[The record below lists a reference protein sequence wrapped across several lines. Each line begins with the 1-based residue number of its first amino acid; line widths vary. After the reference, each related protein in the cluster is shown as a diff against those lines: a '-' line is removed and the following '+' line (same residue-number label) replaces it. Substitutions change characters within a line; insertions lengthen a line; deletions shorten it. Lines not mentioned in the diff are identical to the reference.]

1 KSKKLLNDEN
11 ITQHK
16 HFLNKLSN
24 DDLTEPELIQINKL
38 SQEITQIKLDQR
50 LYSKNLFED
59 IIAAHEKENLDD
71 FNIDQATEGMH
82 ILNEQ
87 YVNKLNEQVDYADE
101 LSSNYDTLKFDRI

>member
-1 KSKKLLNDEN
+1 
-11 ITQHK
+11 
-16 HFLNKLSN
+16 F
-24 DDLTEPELIQINKL
+24 NKL

-87 YVNKLNEQVDYADE
+87 YVNKLNEQDDYADE
-101 LSSNYDTLKFDRI
+101 LSSNYDTLKFDRINSICLDIDTLYPACDELINDFFNIIYIFS